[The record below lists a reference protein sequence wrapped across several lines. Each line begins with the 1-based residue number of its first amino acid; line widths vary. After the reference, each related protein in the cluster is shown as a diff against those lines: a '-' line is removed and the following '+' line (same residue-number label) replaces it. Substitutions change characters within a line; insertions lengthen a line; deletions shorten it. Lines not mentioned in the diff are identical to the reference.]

1 MNNSGNIYNSEYGE
15 KRRRHIGKEI
25 LKSFVMSLGIASFI
39 FMVFGMI
46 VDLGG
51 KGSYIV
57 SNYAIAKMGFGCIVT
72 ACGFGIPTFLYR
84 IDSLSKGL
92 ASFIHM
98 AIGISVYIVV
108 AYIVGWMPIKAGIG
122 TVFAYLGTSVGVSIL
137 IWFVIAMKYKNEA
150 RRINEAIK
158 DKK

>member
-51 KGSYIV
+51 KGSYVV
-57 SNYAIAKMGFGCIVT
+57 SNYAIE
-72 ACGFGIPTFLYR
+72 
-84 IDSLSKGL
+84 
-92 ASFIHM
+92 
-98 AIGISVYIVV
+98 IGRAHV
-108 AYIVGWMPIKAGIG
+108 
-122 TVFAYLGTSVGVSIL
+122 
-137 IWFVIAMKYKNEA
+137 
-150 RRINEAIK
+150 
-158 DKK
+158 